1 MLERRKFMNGF
12 NYSEELM
19 YCNSK
24 LNEIKEKIRVKKK
37 LRNNLDYI
45 QESLANKKSDAMELK
60 KVLDKELHDVQI
72 LEGYSISA
80 LIHKLLG
87 DKDEKLIKER
97 QEYIAAKIKYDE
109 SINAIKRL
117 EIEME
122 EASVN
127 LKDYMTVEREYDEAL
142 KVKEKLI
149 EQGNDENSIALIN
162 IDNEIEEL
170 HWMIKEVN
178 EAIQAGE
185 EVEGAILDMKDELE
199 DAEQCGRI
207 DMFGGGL
214 LTTIAKHSHIDSA
227 NSKAQDVKYL
237 LERFAREM
245 KDINVSS
252 EDINV
257 KLTSVDTFGD
267 YFFDGFI
274 FDHMVQQKIYD
285 ADNNVTEVKLEVQNI
300 LYKLENQI
308 DLLKDKLNE
317 ALEKKRKLIE
327 DV

>member
-1 MLERRKFMNGF
+1 MNRF
-12 NYSEELM
+12 SYSEELM
-19 YCNSK
+19 SCNIK
-24 LNEIKEKIRVKKK
+24 LNEIKEKVRIKKK
-37 LRNNLDYI
+37 LRNNLDNI
-45 QESLANKKSDAMELK
+45 QESLANKKSVAMELK
-60 KVLDKELHDVQI
+60 KVLDKELHDVEI

-87 DKDEKLIKER
+87 DKDEKLIKEH

-127 LKDYMTVEREYDEAL
+127 LKDYMTVEREYEEAL
-142 KVKEKLI
+142 KIKEKLI
-149 EQGNDENSIALIN
+149 EQGNDENTIALISL
-162 IDNEIEEL
+162 DNEIEEL
-170 HWMIKEVN
+170 HWMIKEIN

-185 EVEGAILDMKDELE
+185 EVEGTLLRMKDELE
-199 DAEQCGRI
+199 EAAHYGRS
-207 DMFGGGL
+207 DMYGGGL
-214 LTTIAKHSHIDSA
+214 LTTMAKHSHIDNA

-245 KDINVSS
+245 KDITVSC
-252 EDINV
+252 DNINV

-285 ADNNVTEVKLEVQNI
+285 AGDNVTDVKRAVQDI
-300 LYKLENQI
+300 LYKLENKI
-308 DLLKDKLNE
+308 DVLKDKLNE

>member
-1 MLERRKFMNGF
+1 
-12 NYSEELM
+12 
-19 YCNSK
+19 
-24 LNEIKEKIRVKKK
+24 
-37 LRNNLDYI
+37 
-45 QESLANKKSDAMELK
+45 MELK

-80 LIHKLLG
+80 LIHTLLG
-87 DKDEKLIKER
+87 DKDEKLIKEH

-122 EASVN
+122 EASDK
-127 LKDYMTVEREYDEAL
+127 LKDYMTIEREYEEAL

-149 EQGNDENSIALIN
+149 EQGNDENATALISLE
-162 IDNEIEEL
+162 DEIGEL

-185 EVEGAILDMKDELE
+185 EVEGALLAMKDELE
-199 DAEQCGRI
+199 EAAYYGRRDI
-207 DMFGGGL
+207 HGGGL
-214 LTTIAKHSHIDSA
+214 LTTMAKHSHIDNA
-227 NSKAQDVKYL
+227 NAKAQDVKYL

-245 KDINVSS
+245 KDIDLSCNN
-252 EDINV
+252 INV
-257 KLTSVDTFGD
+257 KLTSVDAFGD

-274 FDHMVQQKIYD
+274 FDRMVQQKVYD
-285 ADNNVTEVKLEVQNI
+285 ADDNVTDVKRAVQDI
-300 LYKLENQI
+300 LYRLENKI
-308 DLLKDKLNE
+308 DILKDKLNE

-327 DV
+327 EA